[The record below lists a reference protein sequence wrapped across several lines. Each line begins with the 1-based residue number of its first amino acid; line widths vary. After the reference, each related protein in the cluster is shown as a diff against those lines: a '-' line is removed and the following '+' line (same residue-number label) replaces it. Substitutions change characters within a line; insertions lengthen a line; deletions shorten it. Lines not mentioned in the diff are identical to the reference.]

1 MTTFY
6 EKEGVVKASANVA
19 SGTMTVQWD
28 SLLDDKAIEECCEAQ
43 IEQVKKGIK
52 VLLLDV
58 ATANGVP
65 SQKRQDWFE
74 SHLFP
79 NFSSLGLKASI
90 TILPKSALTK
100 LASKKWVKNAG
111 TFKFDSFEAGS
122 LSDAQELARQL

>member
-6 EKEGVVKASANVA
+6 EKEGVVKATANVA

-65 SQKRQDWFE
+65 SQRDKTGLRVTCF
-74 SHLFP
+74 LT
-79 NFSSLGLKASI
+79 SLRWA
-90 TILPKSALTK
+90 
-100 LASKKWVKNAG
+100 
-111 TFKFDSFEAGS
+111 
-122 LSDAQELARQL
+122 